1 MWLLSYVSLMIDIF
15 LFLDAP
21 ILKLRDISVILPT
34 YRPEIIIPA
43 AFATKN

>member
-1 MWLLSYVSLMIDIF
+1 MVTLIRIVDDDIF

-21 ILKLRDISVILPT
+21 ILKLRDISVTLPT
-34 YRPEIIIPA
+34 YRPEIIIPT